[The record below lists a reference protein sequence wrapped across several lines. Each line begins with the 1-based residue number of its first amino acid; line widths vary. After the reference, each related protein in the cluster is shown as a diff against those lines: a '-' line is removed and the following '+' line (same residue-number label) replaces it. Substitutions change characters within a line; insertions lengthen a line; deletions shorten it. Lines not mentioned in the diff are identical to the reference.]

1 MSPTTACVSL
11 PPTCST
17 VFYHFD
23 KSEFKRKVSK
33 YVLYVLK

>member
-11 PPTCST
+11 PST

-33 YVLYVLK
+33 YTKTKKKRRI